1 MSEKENVRQKVLGT
15 LMLNALL
22 RWETF
27 VTLLISMILFIGVG
41 DFQLLS
47 LTLPAWFWLILGGAA
62 EGALIWSTLTDPE
75 ETNQAIA
82 REFENKY
89 ELAHIRNTVSRER
102 LKKAL
107 EYRRNMMVLQKQ
119 RKGAG
124 RAQFDD
130 TITDVNDWIASMY
143 DLAEHIDSFEGNA
156 LFEADFK
163 MVPQQ
168 IEKVKVR
175 IERERDE
182 RVRSDLEGQLKL
194 LEQQRLNLEATK
206 NSIKRA
212 EIALESTLSSLGT
225 LYAQMS
231 LLGTKTGG
239 TDSSRFQ
246 RLRLEI
252 KDEINSIQDTIEA
265 MDEVHSQNQSM
276 MTNS

>member
-62 EGALIWSTLTDPE
+62 ESALIWSTLTDPE